1 MRIAPIFCLLA
12 FAACSNEALI
22 NAAYPDRARFSFLNA
37 DQDMVFYWACE
48 NGPTDAETE
57 DRAKAAH
64 RFMDAQI
71 TAVSEDSAT
80 RLLDGVGA
88 GQSTIGASL
97 DVSHSIN
104 AQMEVIVEQTEA
116 QFQCMMYD
124 NLEV

>member
-1 MRIAPIFCLLA
+1 MRITPIFCLLA

-48 NGPTDAETE
+48 NGPTAAETE

-71 TAVSEDSAT
+71 AAISEDNAT
-80 RLLDGVGA
+80 RLLDGVAA

-97 DVSHSIN
+97 DVGRRIN

-116 QFQCMMYD
+116 QFQCVMYD